1 MIYTVSKKTLL
12 LSILTLLVLSAC
24 SKPII
29 QQPKQKISPKQ
40 APQAIAC
47 TQEAKACPD
56 GSYVSRTG
64 PNCEFSICPK

>member
-1 MIYTVSKKTLL
+1 MKWKNKAISNY
-12 LSILTLLVLSAC
+12 LS
-24 SKPII
+24 I